1 MDTPGKIQV
10 MGIVF
15 ASLFLISQYESWAV
29 PAAVMLSVSVA
40 LLGALGGLAA
50 AGIPIDIDAQIGLA
64 AKNAILIGEF
74 TKEWP
79 HRRSAARAGVDR
91 APICGSHA
99 RRSGAADGTREVV
112 VGNDGFPAN
121 RAPSI
126 TKGPAVASGWS
137 PCHRFA
143 STRIRLQGGKMIHK
157 PARSRSIRPL
167 SAGVAACSLLLVLA
181 GCGGGEGPLSSSS
194 GGTAA
199 RAPAP
204 AGVSRDA
211 LVGRWGI
218 ASFHTEKDRKRTEA
232 EARAQCKQPY
242 TIAQGPGDGVIMHVA
257 DDPKPYELRLKAG
270 AGSKTYLGF
279 EAPAGDPQDRELLSV
294 KPKELVMRFVDPDA
308 HARYGTFIY
317 SRCG

>member
-1 MDTPGKIQV
+1 
-10 MGIVF
+10 
-15 ASLFLISQYESWAV
+15 
-29 PAAVMLSVSVA
+29 
-40 LLGALGGLAA
+40 
-50 AGIPIDIDAQIGLA
+50 
-64 AKNAILIGEF
+64 
-74 TKEWP
+74 
-79 HRRSAARAGVDR
+79 
-91 APICGSHA
+91 
-99 RRSGAADGTREVV
+99 
-112 VGNDGFPAN
+112 
-121 RAPSI
+121 
-126 TKGPAVASGWS
+126 
-137 PCHRFA
+137 
-143 STRIRLQGGKMIHK
+143 MIHK

-279 EAPAGDPQDRELLSV
+279 EAPAGDPQLWSDTIPTLAAGEGAQHGRTGQAGR
-294 KPKELVMRFVDPDA
+294 KRR
-308 HARYGTFIY
+308 ARRHRGGRPASIA
-317 SRCG
+317 